1 MQFFLDFW
9 DKIGDWNRGNRLL
22 LSSSTTREYIV
33 ARLEKR
39 GQREC
44 SRLDGAW
51 EELQKR
57 P

>member
-1 MQFFLDFW
+1 MNIAVFLDFW
-9 DKIGDWNRGNRLL
+9 DKIGDWNRLL